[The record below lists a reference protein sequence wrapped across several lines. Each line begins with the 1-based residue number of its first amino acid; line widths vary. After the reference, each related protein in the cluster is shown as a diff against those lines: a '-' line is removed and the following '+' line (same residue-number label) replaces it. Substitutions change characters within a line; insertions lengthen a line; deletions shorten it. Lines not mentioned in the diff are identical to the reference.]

1 MPQSS
6 VGSTERLNT
15 IRQTGGCQRTT
26 SSSICLLVK
35 LRALQIFFVA
45 AIAPVLPATL
55 VRGALSSGA
64 IYPLTFVDINGNK
77 LSTADGHVTVLVVST
92 TADREKARAVGDRVP
107 DYCLGNPTYRMITI
121 IRFTSRHTVIGRR
134 VATALIRHRVREEA
148 KQLQTRYDSQKIA
161 RDPRGDIFVV
171 ADFDG
176 TASSQLDGL
185 GEAPTFHVLVFARDG
200 KLLAQWTDVPS
211 AKQLAEVL
219 K

>member
-1 MPQSS
+1 M
-6 VGSTERLNT
+6 GRLNT

-26 SSSICLLVK
+26 SSSICLLVN
-35 LRALQIFFVA
+35 LRALQFFFVA
-45 AIAPVLPATL
+45 AIAPVLSATL

-211 AKQLAEVL
+211 AKQLAEGL

>member
-1 MPQSS
+1 M
-6 VGSTERLNT
+6 GRLNT

-35 LRALQIFFVA
+35 LRALQFFFVA

-148 KQLQTRYDSQKIA
+148 KRLQTRYDSQKIA
-161 RDPRGDIFVV
+161 RDASSDIFVV

-176 TASSQLDGL
+176 TASSHLDGL

>member
-6 VGSTERLNT
+6 GGSTERLNT

-35 LRALQIFFVA
+35 LRALQFFFVA
-45 AIAPVLPATL
+45 TIAPVLSATL

-64 IYPLTFVDINGNK
+64 IYPLTFMDINGNK
-77 LSTADGHVTVLVVST
+77 LSTADGHVTVLVLTT

-107 DYCLGNPTYRMITI
+107 DYCLGNPNYRMITI
-121 IRFTSRHTVIGRR
+121 VRFTSKHTAIGRKI
-134 VATALIRHRVREEA
+134 ATALVKHRVNEEA
-148 KQLQTRYDSQKIA
+148 KRLQSRYNANKIS
-161 RDPRGDIFVV
+161 RDAHQDIFTVL
-171 ADFDG
+171 DFDG
-176 TASSQLDGL
+176 SASSQLD
-185 GEAPTFHVLVFARDG
+185 APGGAASFRVLVFARDG

-211 AKQLAEVL
+211 AKQLADVL

>member
-6 VGSTERLNT
+6 GGSTERLNT

-35 LRALQIFFVA
+35 LRALQFFFIA
-45 AIAPVLPATL
+45 AIAPVLSATL

-161 RDPRGDIFVV
+161 RDARGDIFVV

>member
-1 MPQSS
+1 M
-6 VGSTERLNT
+6 GRLNT
-15 IRQTGGCQRTT
+15 IRHTGGCQRTT

-35 LRALQIFFVA
+35 LRALQFFFVA

-185 GEAPTFHVLVFARDG
+185 GEAPTFHVLVFVRDG